1 MAVSSRR
8 LTTQDPS
15 TRMSAMTP
23 SAPHEAI
30 LICSELAIG
39 AAALAIIL
47 NQQKQRAA
55 GATVTDQPPAES

>member
-15 TRMSAMTP
+15 TRMSGN
-23 SAPHEAI
+23 
-30 LICSELAIG
+30 G
-39 AAALAIIL
+39 AAAPAIIL

>member
-1 MAVSSRR
+1 
-8 LTTQDPS
+8 
-15 TRMSAMTP
+15 MTP